1 MGDVSCDPLDPGS
14 SQSLQ
19 SKPACAIRL
28 PDAFLFKCSS
38 VYETRVEWLLQ
49 CGDGP
54 SAAVC
59 LSRAA
64 WTSGLGRAEAD
75 SPGQPWA
82 AARAHGASV
91 LAFCWRLCPVFLQ
104 AGPILSAS
112 PGAPVAVL
120 AQSPQAICG
129 TSRRAAVP
137 PATVPHCPPR
147 GEAASPAALPG
158 PPHSVRA
165 LLLLPRPSQSPVLL
179 GHVVLRLSYH
189 ELLILTLRLHA
200 LVPPAETVPPT
211 TSPPTPAAPWCRP
224 WPDSNEALTSSG
236 EIRPTPQS

>member
-19 SKPACAIRL
+19 SKPACAIGL
-28 PDAFLFKCSS
+28 PDSFLFKCSS

-104 AGPILSAS
+104 AGPTLSAS
-112 PGAPVAVL
+112 PGAPVAVS

-129 TSRRAAVP
+129 TSRRAAAPPGDSATLSTAGRSRLSCCPAGPSAFRAHP
-137 PATVPHCPPR
+137 PAPASSLAVTCPPR
-147 GEAASPAALPG
+147 SPWARRTAP
-158 PPHSVRA
+158 V
-165 LLLLPRPSQSPVLL
+165 LPRVTHP
-179 GHVVLRLSYH
+179 H
-189 ELLILTLRLHA
+189 
-200 LVPPAETVPPT
+200 
-211 TSPPTPAAPWCRP
+211 PAAPRAGP
-224 WPDSNEALTSSG
+224 SG
-236 EIRPTPQS
+236 